1 MQEYRML
8 STSGLL
14 GYGFPEASLAA
25 GMAREPH
32 MLGVDGGSTDPG
44 PYYLGSGKCVNSRMA
59 MKRDLRLML
68 LAARRARIPLVIG
81 SCGGAGGEPHLQAV
95 VTIVREIAREDGLH
109 FRLAVIHS
117 EQDKRWVKEQLA
129 AGRVKA
135 LRNVQP
141 LDDAAI
147 DRATRIVGM
156 MGPEPFQRALDEG
169 AEVVLAG
176 RSSDPAPWAGC
187 ATRAGIAPAPS
198 WYAGKMLECGATA
211 ALPKGHD
218 CLLTTVDREGVV
230 IEATNPIRFCTP
242 FSVANHSLHENATP
256 CFHVEPG
263 GLLDTS
269 ECRFDAVSDRAV
281 RVSGMTWQSK
291 PYTVKLE
298 GAELAG
304 YRAITICGTRD
315 PLLVATIDDF
325 LESVRENVRVKA
337 EAFGVPPDQYRL
349 VIRSYGANGVMAGWE
364 PVKRTQSHELGF
376 VVEVVAATQET
387 ANAVLAIARVQM
399 LHVDFPGRLCKE
411 GNMAFPYSPSDI
423 ETAPAYRF
431 SVFHTVAIPR
441 PVRAVSH
448 RIRGPMKRPPNSLR
462 SLPPL
467 GGCHRLRTAGR
478 R

>member
-1 MQEYRML
+1 M
-8 STSGLL
+8 
-14 GYGFPEASLAA
+14 
-25 GMAREPH
+25 
-32 MLGVDGGSTDPG
+32 
-44 PYYLGSGKCVNSRMA
+44 
-59 MKRDLRLML
+59 
-68 LAARRARIPLVIG
+68 
-81 SCGGAGGEPHLQAV
+81 
-95 VTIVREIAREDGLH
+95 REIAREDALH
-109 FRLAVIHS
+109 FRLAIIHS
-117 EQDKRWVKEQLA
+117 EQDKDWVRQQLR

-135 LRNVQP
+135 LRNVKP
-141 LDDAAI
+141 LNDATI

-156 MGPEPFQRALDEG
+156 MGAEPFQRALEEG

-187 ATRAGIAPAPS
+187 ATRADMPPAPA

-218 CLLTTVDREGVV
+218 CLLTTVDRLGVV
-230 IEATNPIRFCTP
+230 LEAMNPIRLCTP

-256 CFHVEPG
+256 CFHIEPG

-269 ECRFDAVSDRAV
+269 ACRFEAVNERAV
-281 RVSGMTWQSK
+281 RVSGMTWTPQ

-315 PLLVATIDDF
+315 PMLVGMIDEFLL
-325 LESVRENVRVKA
+325 SVRENVRVKA
-337 EAFGVPPDQYRL
+337 EAFGVMPDQYEL
-349 VIRSYGANGVMAGWE
+349 VIRTYGVNGVMAGWE
-364 PVKRTQSHELGF
+364 PVQHTRSHELGF
-376 VVEVVAATQET
+376 VVEVIAPAQET

-431 SVFHTVAIPR
+431 SVFHTVAIDDPCA
-441 PVRAVSH
+441 PFPIEHES
-448 RIRGPMKRPPNSLR
+448 I
-462 SLPPL
+462 
-467 GGCHRLRTAGR
+467 
-478 R
+478 

>member
-1 MQEYRML
+1 MEQLDEYRLL

-25 GMAREPH
+25 GMARRPH
-32 MLGVDGGSTDPG
+32 MIGVDGGSTDPG
-44 PYYLGSGKCVNSRMA
+44 PYYLGSGKCVNSRLA

-68 LAARRARIPLVIG
+68 RAARAAGIPLVIG
-81 SCGGAGGEPHLQAV
+81 SCGGAGGEPHLQTV
-95 VTIVREIAREDGLH
+95 VGIVREIARDDGLH

-117 EQDKRWVKEQLA
+117 EQDKGWVKQMLRT
-129 AGRVKA
+129 GRVKA
-135 LRNVQP
+135 LRNVAP
-141 LDDAAI
+141 LDDATI
-147 DRATRIVGM
+147 ERATRIVGM

-187 ATRAGIAPAPS
+187 ATRAGMPPAPS

-218 CLLTTVDREGVV
+218 CLFTQVDRGGVV
-230 IEATNPIRFCTP
+230 LEAMNPIRFCTP
-242 FSVANHSLHENATP
+242 FSVANHSLHENASP
-256 CFHVEPG
+256 CFHIEPG
-263 GLLDTS
+263 GVLDTS
-269 ECRFDAVSDRAV
+269 QCTFEAVSERAV
-281 RVSGMTWQSK
+281 RVAGVTWKAQ

-325 LESVRENVRVKA
+325 LVSVRENVAVKA
-337 EAFGVPPDQYRL
+337 EAFGVTPDQYRL
-349 VIRSYGANGVMAGWE
+349 VIRTYGVDGVMAGWE
-364 PVKRTQSHELGF
+364 PIRHSHAHELGF
-376 VVEVVAATQET
+376 VVEIVAASQET

-431 SVFHTVAIPR
+431 SVFHTVAIDDPCA
-441 PVRAVSH
+441 PFPIEYEA
-448 RIRGPMKRPPNSLR
+448 I
-462 SLPPL
+462 
-467 GGCHRLRTAGR
+467 
-478 R
+478 